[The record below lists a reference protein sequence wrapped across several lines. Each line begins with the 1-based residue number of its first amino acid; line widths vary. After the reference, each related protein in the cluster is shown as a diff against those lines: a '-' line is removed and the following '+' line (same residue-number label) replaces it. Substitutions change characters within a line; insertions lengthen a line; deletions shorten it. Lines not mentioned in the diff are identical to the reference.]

1 LDLVTVMQQ
10 QNVFLLRLRTSYI
23 IRGQEY

>member
-1 LDLVTVMQQ
+1 MQQ

-23 IRGQEY
+23 IRGQEYW